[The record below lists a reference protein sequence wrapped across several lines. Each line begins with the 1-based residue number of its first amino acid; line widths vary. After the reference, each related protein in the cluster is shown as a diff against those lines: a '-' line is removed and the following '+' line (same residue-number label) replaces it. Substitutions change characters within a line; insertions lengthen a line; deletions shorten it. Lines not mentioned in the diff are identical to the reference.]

1 MGRRIALVY
10 SVLLCIILLLS
21 GSGGNVAYAAGEE
34 TGESSFFGNV
44 ELLKQEDGNY
54 VMQVTVVN
62 RGKDF
67 TGTVQVVFAGSIA
80 RNCAYNT
87 EITLPSQGK
96 KQFTITVPERA
107 VETVKGLCSLN
118 FLDEKGEVLQN
129 VPLKNV
135 FGGLASGITVG
146 ILSDDYSQLSY
157 LDARGL
163 NLDVRGV
170 DYPLQLM
177 ELSGENLRTYLD
189 GLYFLVID
197 QFDTSTLGQE
207 NIQAIQEW
215 VIGGGW
221 LILGTGAYAQQT
233 LSGFDADFLD
243 LQPVRISE
251 PGEENILSDNAQRYS
266 YYYSYQVEGIE
277 FEQMAVAEFDLD
289 DLYARGGFESSQN
302 PAILLSDSYG
312 SGVVTVYFCSLGDE
326 EMHRLPNYMIRT
338 MFEEVMERSSS
349 SNFNGNSD
357 MQEIGQRALAN
368 IDNRNTNVDFS
379 WLKVLIAVYVVLVG
393 PVLYLVLRRYRKSE
407 WYWLGV
413 PALGLVFIAG
423 VSLFGQG
430 AKVNGIRA
438 YSVTVQRTDS
448 SRMDTFLLAYRSGT
462 RLWEVKLADDYDV
475 AGPGFGGYYYR
486 GSSSASDYYYTV
498 SNGSQGLSVG
508 IKPRENFES
517 GYLYAGGRAEK
528 KGNFTA
534 DALHEDSLYGGLG
547 GAITNDTGYDLAY
560 MAVWYEENLL
570 IYSDVKAGEA
580 LDLKQAFNENRYVY
594 RDTTASDVR
603 DLSYSIVYYRSYGT
617 RADYQQDDMAA
628 LIIGLGMAREARTMG
643 NDSALIA
650 GVVKNYDRAVAEKCN
665 EIAYGCLYNYVGVE
679 VGQSAAN

>member
-1 MGRRIALVY
+1 MGRRIAVAHAL
-10 SVLLCIILLLS
+10 LLCIVLLLS
-21 GSGGNVAYAAGEE
+21 GWGKCVVLAAEEE
-34 TGESSFFGNV
+34 TGGGNFFGDV
-44 ELLKQEDGNY
+44 ELLKQEDNNY

-67 TGTVQVVFAGSIA
+67 TGTVQVIFAGSIA

-96 KQFTITVPERA
+96 KQFTITVPKRA

-118 FLDEKGEVLQN
+118 FLNEKGEVLQN
-129 VPLKNV
+129 IPLKNV

-163 NLDVRGV
+163 NLDIRGV
-170 DYPLQLM
+170 DYPLQLI
-177 ELSGENLRTYLD
+177 ELSGENFRTYLD

-243 LQPVRISE
+243 LQLVGISE
-251 PGEENILSDNAQRYS
+251 PGEENILSDYAQRYS

-277 FEQMAVAEFDLD
+277 LEEMAVAEFDLD

-326 EMHRLPNYMIRT
+326 EMHKLPNYMIRT
-338 MFEEVMERSSS
+338 MFEEVVEQSSS
-349 SNFNGNSD
+349 TNFQGNSD

-368 IDNRNTNVDFS
+368 IDDKNTNVDFS

-393 PVLYLVLRRYRKSE
+393 PVLYLVLRKYRKSE

-430 AKVNGIRA
+430 ARVNGIRA

-462 RLWEVKLADDYDV
+462 RPWEVKLVDAYDV

-486 GSSSASDYYYTV
+486 ASFSASDYYYSV

-508 IKPRENFES
+508 IKPGENFES
-517 GYLYAGGRAEK
+517 GYLYAGGRTEK
-528 KGNFTA
+528 KGAFTA
-534 DALHEDSLYGGLG
+534 DALHEETMYGGLG
-547 GAITNDTGYDLAY
+547 GTITNDTGYDLAY
-560 MAVWYEENLL
+560 MAVWHEENLL
-570 IYSDVKAGEA
+570 IYSDVKAGET
-580 LDLKQAFNENRYVY
+580 LDLQQAYKDNRYVY
-594 RDTTASDVR
+594 RDTAASDVR
-603 DLSYSIVYYRSYGT
+603 DLSYSSFYYRSYAAK
-617 RADYQQDDMAA
+617 ADYQQDDIAA
-628 LIIGLGMAREARTMG
+628 LTIGLGMAREARAL
-643 NDSALIA
+643 DEDCALIA
-650 GVVKNYDRAVAEKCN
+650 GVVKHYDRAVAEKCN
-665 EIAYGCLYNYVGVE
+665 EIAYGCLYNYVEME
-679 VGQSAAN
+679 VD

>member
-1 MGRRIALVY
+1 MSRRITVVY
-10 SVLLCIILLLS
+10 AMLLCIVLLLS
-21 GSGGNVAYAAGEE
+21 AWGKCVALAAEEE
-34 TGESSFFGNV
+34 TDGSNFFGDV
-44 ELLKQEDGNY
+44 ELLKQEDSNY

-67 TGTVQVVFAGSIA
+67 TGTVQVIFGGSIA

-118 FLDEKGEVLQN
+118 FLNEKGEVIQN
-129 VPLKNV
+129 IPLRNV
-135 FGGLASGITVG
+135 FGGLASGVTVG

-170 DYPLQLM
+170 DYPLQLI

-243 LQPVRISE
+243 LQLIGISE

-266 YYYSYQVEGIE
+266 YYYSYEVEGIE
-277 FEQMAVAEFDLD
+277 FEEMAVAEFDLD

-302 PAILLSDSYG
+302 PAILLSDPYG
-312 SGVVTVYFCSLGDE
+312 SGGVTVYFCSLGDE
-326 EMHRLPNYMIRT
+326 EMHKLPNYMILT
-338 MFEEVMERSSS
+338 MFEEVMEQLSS
-349 SNFNGNSD
+349 SNFQGNSD

-368 IDNRNTNVDFS
+368 IDNKNTNVDFTL
-379 WLKVLIAVYVVLVG
+379 LKVLIAVYVVLVG

-430 AKVNGIRA
+430 ARVNGIRA

-462 RLWEVKLADDYDV
+462 RPWEVKLADAYDV

-486 GSSSASDYYYTV
+486 ASSNASDYYYSV

-508 IKPRENFES
+508 IKPGENFES

-528 KGNFTA
+528 KGTFTA
-534 DALHEDSLYGGLG
+534 DALHEEILYGGLG
-547 GAITNDTGYDLAY
+547 GTITNDTGYDLAY
-560 MAVWYEENLL
+560 MAVWHEDNLM
-570 IYSDVKAGEA
+570 IYADVKAGET
-580 LDLKQAFNENRYVY
+580 LDLQQAYEDNRYVY
-594 RDTTASDVR
+594 RDTAASDVR
-603 DLSYSIVYYRSYGT
+603 DLSYSSLYYRSYAT
-617 RADYQQDDMAA
+617 KTDYQQDDVAA
-628 LIIGLGMAREARTMG
+628 LTIGLGMAREARMLG
-643 NDSALIA
+643 DDCALIA
-650 GVVKNYDRAVAEKCN
+650 GVVKHYDRAVAEKCN
-665 EIAYGCLYNYVGVE
+665 EIAYGCLYNYVEME
-679 VGQSAAN
+679 VD

>member
-1 MGRRIALVY
+1 MGRRITVVHVL
-10 SVLLCIILLLS
+10 LLCIVLLLS
-21 GSGGNVAYAAGEE
+21 GWGKCVALAAEEE
-34 TGESSFFGNV
+34 TGGGNFFGDV
-44 ELLKQEDGNY
+44 ELLKQEDNNY

-62 RGKDF
+62 RGRDF

-118 FLDEKGEVLQN
+118 FLNEKGEVLQSI
-129 VPLKNV
+129 PLRNV

-163 NLDVRGV
+163 NLDIRGV
-170 DYPLQLM
+170 NYPLQLI
-177 ELSGENLRTYLD
+177 ELNGENFRTYLD

-243 LQPVRISE
+243 LQFVGISE

-266 YYYSYQVEGIE
+266 YYYSYQAEGIE
-277 FEQMAVAEFDLD
+277 FEEMAVAEFDLG

-312 SGVVTVYFCSLGDE
+312 SGGVTVYFCSLGDE
-326 EMHRLPNYMIRT
+326 EMHKLPNYMVRN
-338 MFEEVMERSSS
+338 MFEEVMEQS
-349 SNFNGNSD
+349 SNSNFQGNSY
-357 MQEIGQRALAN
+357 MQEVGQKALAN
-368 IDNRNTNVDFS
+368 IDNKNTNVDFS

-393 PVLYLVLRRYRKSE
+393 PVLYLVLRKYRKSE

-430 AKVNGIRA
+430 ARVNGIRA

-448 SRMDTFLLAYRSGT
+448 SWMDTFFLAYRSGT
-462 RLWEVKLADDYDV
+462 RPWEVKLADAYDV
-475 AGPGFGGYYYR
+475 AGPGFDGYYYR
-486 GSSSASDYYYTV
+486 VSSNASDYFYIV

-508 IKPRENFES
+508 IKPEENFES
-517 GYLYAGGRAEK
+517 GYLYAGGRTEK
-528 KGNFTA
+528 KGAFTA
-534 DALHEDSLYGGLG
+534 DALYEETIYGGLG
-547 GAITNDTGYDLAY
+547 GTITNNTGYDLAY
-560 MAVWYEENLL
+560 MAVWHEEDLF
-570 IYSDVKAGEA
+570 IYPDIKAGET
-580 LDLKQAFNENRYVY
+580 LDLKQAFKEKSYVY
-594 RDTTASDVR
+594 RDTVASDVR
-603 DLSYSIVYYRSYGT
+603 DLSYSSLYYRSYT
-617 RADYQQDDMAA
+617 TIADYQQDDVAA
-628 LIIGLGMAREARTMG
+628 LTIGLGMAREARTLDG
-643 NDSALIA
+643 DCVLIA
-650 GVVKNYDRAVAEKCN
+650 GVVKHYDRAVAEKCN
-665 EIAYGCLYNYVGVE
+665 EISYGCLYNYVEME
-679 VGQSAAN
+679 VD